1 MKTLL
6 FLLSVLSW
14 TICFSQHKKPP
25 VIELLKSN
33 SSDNTIFSEDYEILT
48 YNFRDSIKSFNKITT
63 FEKDNLK
70 LPLLEENKVQYL
82 IYHDEMD
89 LLIPKKGSIISIRI
103 EDKKNENQY
112 MTILIRLSYNMNFG
126 DILSLNNLEFI
137 EGNYFYDMCLQ
148 NSQFSI
154 SESNLIDLSNVR
166 NHKINNKKL
175 RKLMKRNKCN

>member
-33 SSDNTIFSEDYEILT
+33 SSDYTIFSEDYEILT

-89 LLIPKKGSIISIRI
+89 L
-103 EDKKNENQY
+103 
-112 MTILIRLSYNMNFG
+112 
-126 DILSLNNLEFI
+126 
-137 EGNYFYDMCLQ
+137 
-148 NSQFSI
+148 
-154 SESNLIDLSNVR
+154 
-166 NHKINNKKL
+166 
-175 RKLMKRNKCN
+175 